1 MLFSFP
7 FVCYN
12 REGVCLLM
20 SNIAGKD
27 RKKRVQRLKKLI
39 IYGIVAAILL
49 PTVLSIYLG
58 IRLHQTKV
66 QVAELQQ
73 ELWKASQQAA
83 VSDKSENGTDEVIF
97 QTEEE
102 SIRAWENM
110 ERPLQQTDKKQN
122 GIRKVYLTFDDGP
135 STYTGEILD
144 ILKEYDVKATFFVVG
159 KGKKSYESLYRRIVE
174 EGHTL
179 GMHSYSHVYADI
191 YDSKEAFVKD
201 VNALQDYLHEVT
213 GIYPEV
219 YRFPGGSSNRASKV
233 PIEELKAYLDEIG
246 VQWYDWNISSGDAT
260 AKLDKDQIVTNCVSG
275 LEGYREAVILMHDAA
290 NKHSTVEA
298 LPEIIEAIL
307 DMEDTVIVPI
317 TSDTVPI
324 QH

>member
-1 MLFSFP
+1 
-7 FVCYN
+7 
-12 REGVCLLM
+12 M
-20 SNIAGKD
+20 SNRAGKD
-27 RKKRVQRLKKLI
+27 RKKRVQILKKLI
-39 IYGIVAAILL
+39 LYGILAAILL
-49 PTVLSIYLG
+49 PTALSIYLG
-58 IRLHQTKV
+58 IRTHQLKA
-66 QVAELQQ
+66 QVVSLQQ
-73 ELWKASQQAA
+73 ELQNAGQKAQAA
-83 VSDKSENGTDEVIF
+83 QPVGAADGKTADVIF

-110 ERPLQQTDKKQN
+110 ERPMQPDDGRQS

-159 KGKKSYESLYRRIVE
+159 KGKKPYEALYRRIVE

-191 YDSKEAFVKD
+191 YESKEAFVKD

-213 GIYPEV
+213 GIYPEI
-219 YRFPGGSSNRASKV
+219 YRFPGGSSNRAGKV
-233 PIEELKAYLDEIG
+233 PITELEAYLDEIG

-260 AKLDKDQIVTNCVSG
+260 ARLDKAQIVSNCVSD
-275 LEGYREAVILMHDAA
+275 LEGYRTAVILMHDAA

-298 LPEIIEAIL
+298 LPEIIETIL
-307 DMEDTVIVPI
+307 AMEDTVIVPI